1 MHHQFPGNACKL
13 DGALLTNGA
22 IHVAGF
28 GQSLEHRCHRPGD
41 VRHGTVAAA
50 RCRIVQM
57 LADVGRATAQQQP
70 GGRRLADV
78 LVLGAAQHRVAL
90 DFALIFEEEL
100 VRLVDEML
108 DVDDVTE
115 RRDNVVLRYEGE
127 NHQGFDDQL
136 AVLGLG
142 DGVEGGLDLRKV
154 IWKRS
159 EQRQPL

>member
-1 MHHQFPGNACKL
+1 
-13 DGALLTNGA
+13 
-22 IHVAGF
+22 
-28 GQSLEHRCHRPGD
+28 
-41 VRHGTVAAA
+41 
-50 RCRIVQM
+50 M
-57 LADVGRATAQQQP
+57 LADVGRSTAQQQP

-108 DVDDVTE
+108 NVDDVPE
-115 RRDNVVLRYEGE
+115 RCDNVVLRYEGE

-159 EQRQPL
+159 EQRQPLLRIELEIRLLNIKY